1 MVNFSKFNSLY
12 SVAAYFNTESKCR
25 QAIIDSRWGD
35 DVVCPYCGQHHC
47 HKRGDGR
54 FCCPK
59 CNNNFSEKVGTIF
72 ENTKIPL
79 RKWFMAMYLIS
90 SHKKGVSS
98 HQLSRD
104 IDVTQKTAW
113 FILQKIRTLFAQDDT
128 VALRGDVECD
138 EAYIG
143 GKEKNKHEWKRTK
156 GTQGRSTKTKTPVFG
171 MVQRGGKVVALKCG
185 KADGATLLPII
196 EQFVEEGSN
205 IYTDELTAYNGLDAT
220 KYTHKVVNHG
230 RSEYVKGGEFTNTIE
245 GFWAMLKRM
254 IEGIYHS
261 ISSKYLQRYVDEAVY
276 HYNTRKLSGSDCFK
290 NMFAASVGVV
300 DYEMV
305 KQIA

>member
-113 FILQKIRTLFAQDDT
+113 FILQPLRCVVTLSVTKPTLA
-128 VALRGDVECD
+128 VR
-138 EAYIG
+138 
-143 GKEKNKHEWKRTK
+143 KRT
-156 GTQGRSTKTKTPVFG
+156 STNGSAPKARRGAAPR
-171 MVQRGGKVVALKCG
+171 QRPPCSVWFNE
-185 KADGATLLPII
+185 GA
-196 EQFVEEGSN
+196 
-205 IYTDELTAYNGLDAT
+205 
-220 KYTHKVVNHG
+220 
-230 RSEYVKGGEFTNTIE
+230 R
-245 GFWAMLKRM
+245 W
-254 IEGIYHS
+254 
-261 ISSKYLQRYVDEAVY
+261 
-276 HYNTRKLSGSDCFK
+276 
-290 NMFAASVGVV
+290 
-300 DYEMV
+300 
-305 KQIA
+305 